1 MFDAN
6 TIQMMLSSSGIT
18 ISAAEAERLCA
29 PLQAILADLQK
40 LDDLEAELGDPDPHF
55 VVEE

>member
-6 TIQMMLSSSGIT
+6 TIQSVLRSSGIT
-18 ISAAEAERLCA
+18 ISAAEAERLCG

-40 LDDLEAELGDPDPHF
+40 LDDLEARLGDPDPHF